1 MVITHHDDVAVNA
14 VLTLL
19 IMVQSKMMITHI
31 IHIIHITDIT
41 HITDIRLK
49 ESSCESPRWQQSLLT
64 ATSPQ
69 S

>member
-19 IMVQSKMMITHI
+19 IMVQSKMMIT
-31 IHIIHITDIT
+31 HIIHITDIT